1 MKIRICYHNS
11 IGLKNDALILKE
23 AIERNEKDGVS
34 VILLEYKERELY
46 AHGSRTFEGT
56 HEYDLQF
63 FMEHIHCEYHKQA
76 KINVFV
82 PNIEFM
88 NTLDVQWISH
98 MQFVWAKTKTS
109 FKILQS
115 KYPNKTIVH
124 TEWTS
129 IDRFLPTEK
138 TYTSL
143 LHVRGC
149 SRFKN
154 TEMVLATWLRH
165 PEWPPITI
173 VQHSA
178 NMNGN
183 VDIPLSSVA
192 LTSNITLIQRKVSE
206 EELNQ
211 LMNTHNIHVC
221 PSMQEGFGHYINEAR
236 SCQAVVCTTHGY
248 PMCEMVSQ
256 HECLIVTTNASK
268 QSLGISYGISHYDF
282 EQCMLRII
290 SNIPSPN
297 QIEIGRQARTDYL
310 SQKSRFHENVKCF
323 IISLKD

>member
-1 MKIRICYHNS
+1 MRIRICYHDS

-23 AIERNEKDGVS
+23 AIELNEKDDVS

-46 AHGSRTFEGT
+46 VHGPHASEGT
-56 HEYDLQF
+56 CKYDLQF

-82 PNIEFM
+82 PNIEFI
-88 NTLDVQWISH
+88 NTLDVQRISR
-98 MQFVWAKTKTS
+98 MQFVWAKTNTS

-124 TEWTS
+124 SEWTS
-129 IDRFLPTEK
+129 VDRFLPTEK
-138 TYTSL
+138 TCTSF

-221 PSMQEGFGHYINEAR
+221 PSVQEGFGHYINEAR

-248 PMCEMVSQ
+248 PMSEMVSH

-268 QSLGISYGISHYDF
+268 QSWGISYDIANYDF
-282 EQCMLRII
+282 EQCMLGII
-290 SNIPSPN
+290 SNISSPN
-297 QIEIGRQARTDYL
+297 QIEIGVRARTDYL
-310 SQKSRFHENVKCF
+310 SQKARFHENVKRF
-323 IISLKD
+323 LISIKD